1 MRCAYC
7 ALHGLRNG
15 EFRRVGEF
23 VDAIEHYVT
32 VHNKDPKPF
41 VWTAKA
47 SDSLLV
53 SCSYLQSERT
63 QMNFTGVIPILATP
77 FRDDESFDAESMSG
91 LVRLMKQ
98 IGVDGVTVLGVLG
111 EANRLGD
118 DERAQVIRTAVSA
131 ADGLPVIAGASA
143 SGNRAACDLARMA
156 ESGGASAIM
165 ITPHAE
171 PVPSDERVFGY
182 FAAISEATSLP
193 IILQDHPA
201 SSGVHM
207 PIELILRIVDELPAV
222 SCIKEEA
229 VPTPPKIRTLKSGMN
244 KRHIP
249 ILTGLGAL
257 YGLFDLQA
265 GSDGFNTGFAFPE
278 ILMAMVAAAGE
289 NNWDRARSI
298 YTRFLPL
305 IVFEQQPGVAVR
317 KEILRMR
324 GVIASNR
331 VRRPGA
337 PLNAEVRDQLA
348 MLISDLLPDA
358 DLTAPLEL

>member
-1 MRCAYC
+1 
-7 ALHGLRNG
+7 
-15 EFRRVGEF
+15 
-23 VDAIEHYVT
+23 
-32 VHNKDPKPF
+32 
-41 VWTAKA
+41 
-47 SDSLLV
+47 
-53 SCSYLQSERT
+53 
-63 QMNFTGVIPILATP
+63 MNFTGVIPILATP
-77 FRDDESFDAESMSG
+77 FREDESFDAESMTG
-91 LVRLMKQ
+91 MVRLMKR

-118 DERAQVIRTAVSA
+118 NEREQVIRTAVDA
-131 ADGLPVIAGASA
+131 ADGMPVVAGASA

-156 ESGGASAIM
+156 ESAGASAIM

-171 PVPSDERVFGY
+171 PVSSNERVFAY
-182 FAAISEATSLP
+182 FAAIAEATRLP
-193 IILQDHPA
+193 IVLQDHPA

-207 PIELILRIVDELPAV
+207 PVDLILRIVNELPAV

-229 VPTPPKIRTLKSGMN
+229 VPTAPKIRALIAGM
-244 KRHIP
+244 KQRRIP

-278 ILMAMVAAAGE
+278 VLMAMVAAAGDGK
-289 NNWDRARSI
+289 WDRVWSI

-324 GVIASNR
+324 GAIATNR
-331 VRRPGA
+331 VRAPGA

-348 MLISDLLPDA
+348 VLISGLLSDG
-358 DLTAPLEL
+358 DLTAPLTV